1 MRWLVEKWRAR
12 RAARRGS
19 LRAELRGLVRGLV
32 VLACVVLYMTQP
44 LVSRARSEAA
54 PAADAGNLERDVR
67 LISTAFG
74 PRDHLHADNLDRVA
88 GYIRQAL
95 EAAGGRV
102 SDQPFRVNGRAYR
115 NVIASFGPDDGE
127 RIVVGAH
134 YDAFGPGPGADDNAS
149 GVAGLL
155 ELARLLGRTAPAT
168 RVDLVAYT
176 LEEPPYFKTEFM
188 GSAVHARSLAKEGVR
203 LRAMISLEMIGC
215 FSDAAGS
222 QDYPNRLIG
231 LLYPTEGNF
240 IAVIGNLGGG
250 LLVRRIKG
258 AMSSATE
265 LPVRSLNAPRF
276 ALGVDLSDQLN
287 YWDAGYDAV
296 MVTDTASFRNKHYHT
311 ALDTADRLDFGR
323 MSRVVQGVHAA
334 VHELAR
340 E

>member
-1 MRWLVEKWRAR
+1 VRQLLEKWRAR
-12 RAARRGS
+12 RSTRRGS
-19 LRAELRGLVRGLV
+19 LRAELRGLTRGLV
-32 VLACVVLYMTQP
+32 VLGCVVFYLTQP
-44 LVSRARSEAA
+44 LASRARTEPSVT
-54 PAADAGNLERDVR
+54 ADAGNLERDVR

-74 PRDHLHADNLDRVA
+74 PRDYLHPENLDRVA
-88 GYIRQAL
+88 AHVRQEL

-102 SDQPFRVNGRAYR
+102 SEQPFRANGRTYR
-115 NVIASFGPDDGE
+115 NVIASFGPE
-127 RIVVGAH
+127 RGARVVVGAH

-155 ELARLLGRTAPAT
+155 ELGRLLGRTSPAT

-176 LEEPPYFKTEFM
+176 LEEPPYFKTQFM
-188 GSAVHARSLAKEGVR
+188 GSTVHAQSLVREGVR

-215 FSDAAGS
+215 FADAPDS
-222 QDYPNRLIG
+222 QSYPNRLIG
-231 LLYPTEGNF
+231 LLYPAEGNF
-240 IAVIGNLGGG
+240 IAVVGNMGGG

-258 AMSSATE
+258 AMTSAAD

-296 MVTDTASFRNKHYHT
+296 MVTDTASFRNKHYNT
-311 ALDTADRLDFGR
+311 ALDTADRLDFRR
-323 MSRVVQGVHAA
+323 MGQVVQGVHTA
-334 VHELAR
+334 VLELAN